1 MWKHHVVEGE
11 GELKAR
17 RDLDER
23 GAEPAG
29 DSLARAGPPGVS
41 YIFEKGTSVPVIYI
55 GTRCQD
61 VCEEIYFLASYFGIR
76 FFANRY
82 LVTLFCCKVQC
93 QVFL

>member
-11 GELKAR
+11 GELKTG

-41 YIFEKGTSVPVIYI
+41 FVYI
-55 GTRCQD
+55 
-61 VCEEIYFLASYFGIR
+61 
-76 FFANRY
+76 
-82 LVTLFCCKVQC
+82 
-93 QVFL
+93 

>member
-29 DSLARAGPPGVS
+29 DSLARAGPPGA
-41 YIFEKGTSVPVIYI
+41 FVPDTPGVK
-55 GTRCQD
+55 
-61 VCEEIYFLASYFGIR
+61 VFGKR

-82 LVTLFCCKVQC
+82 FVTLFWRKVVQY
-93 QVFL
+93 QVFW